1 MAYLINRNPPARLQ
15 CLHSLAKFIFNT
27 YGVNVTFRM
36 TDIKY
41 DDRKINIHSFCDL
54 LVENSALGIKYCP
67 YKENPLSKSGCSLTN
82 GLFEDSTKSKEVSN
96 TVNALHAL
104 GFINRIGNNLSLTLE
119 GANFANNL
127 FSSKS
132 ILPIIQ
138 SAVLNYGLFIGL
150 MYQLYTL
157 NKDTFDTDEIIVGY
171 PSANESFFYEGEYVT
186 ISSGSEDDSN
196 TRTKSCLLAWA
207 TTCGFICPIPLLNE
221 YEKEL
226 SHVSSSSYI
235 LQSSRNLRKYKIMHV
250 PKNLFGGTF
259 ITNRPLDY
267 KNLTKNIGA
276 LRENNQKQIRELT
289 MMLEPKIQNRRFAV
303 LYLLAKAFN
312 VKKNIS
318 LKLLVDFLLQFE
330 DMFVIE
336 KESFFDVMCEEI
348 KIAFIS
354 GIPFEILNNDILKP
368 MTGLNLE
375 ELKSNAPQEL
385 ITTLDK
391 YEL

>member
-15 CLHSLAKFIFNT
+15 CLHSLSKFILNT
-27 YGVNVTFRM
+27 FGVDVMFRM
-36 TDIKY
+36 SEIKY
-41 DDRKINIHSFCDL
+41 DDSAINIHSFCDIL
-54 LVENSALGIKYCP
+54 TVNAALGIKFCP

-82 GLFEDSTKSKEVSN
+82 GKLEDTTKSKEVSN

-104 GFINRIGNNLSLTLE
+104 GFINRIGNNVSLTKE
-119 GANFANNL
+119 GAAFANEP

-138 SAVLNYGLFIGL
+138 FAVLNYGLFVGL
-150 MYQLYTL
+150 MYQIHTL

-171 PSANESFFYEGEYVT
+171 PSANESFLHEGEYIT
-186 ISSGSEDDSN
+186 ISSGSEGDSN

-207 TTCGFICPIPLLNE
+207 TTCGFICPIPILSS
-221 YEKEL
+221 YDKEMP
-226 SHVSSSSYI
+226 HVSSSSYI
-235 LQSSRNLRKYKIMHV
+235 LQPNRNLRKYKVMNI
-250 PKNLFGGTF
+250 PQNLFEGAF
-259 ITNRPLDY
+259 ITRRPLDY

-289 MMLEPKIQNRRFAV
+289 MLLEPKIQNRRFAV
-303 LYLLAKAFN
+303 LYLLAKAF
-312 VKKNIS
+312 VSKKNIS
-318 LKLLVDFLLQFE
+318 LKSIVDFMLQFE
-330 DMFVIE
+330 ELFVIE
-336 KESFFDVMCEEI
+336 KQSFFDVMCEEI

-354 GIPFEILNNDILKP
+354 GIPFKLLSNDSLKP
-368 MTGLNLE
+368 LTGLNLL

-385 ITTLDK
+385 INTLDK